1 MRSSWFN
8 FRKILKVIKVLAIL
22 GMVAGIIYK
31 RKDIGKI
38 FSVIITSLMAILAK
52 INPWNKQKK

>member
-8 FRKILKVIKVLAIL
+8 FRKILKVIKILAIL

>member
-8 FRKILKVIKVLAIL
+8 FRKILKVIKILAIL

-52 INPWNKQKK
+52 INPWNK